1 MTWDYYEIFSEQT
14 LNWTHEYGKRNL
26 GQQVFQRRV
35 SKVGFQQANI
45 CTTMWLG
52 GSAWEPAPL
61 LSSQTFFFSATEVS
75 PFESVYCFWRS
86 SLALC
91 HLLYLYLIFP
101 QHHNI
106 PTLIRPCFDFSC
118 YPPDFA
124 LRTFLS
130 AAAVSRRDRSTP
142 ASSLPDSFDEV
153 ATGLQCKTRRFSATL
168 RLLISKKFTCTV
180 SSDGLPA
187 SSCTCTAST

>member
-1 MTWDYYEIFSEQT
+1 MAFNKPIFAPQCGWGA
-14 LNWTHEYGKRNL
+14 LL
-26 GQQVFQRRV
+26 GSQ
-35 SKVGFQQANI
+35 
-45 CTTMWLG
+45 
-52 GSAWEPAPL
+52 PL
-61 LSSQTFFFSATEVS
+61 FFHHKPFFSATEVS

-130 AAAVSRRDRSTP
+130 AAAVSQRDRSTP

-153 ATGLQCKTRRFSATL
+153 ATGLQCKTILFSATL
-168 RLLISKKFTCTV
+168 RLLISAKLTCMV
-180 SSDGLPA
+180 SSDGLSA
-187 SSCTCTAST
+187 SSCICTASNEIRLWLCGIYVACI